1 MGRPDG
7 LLLSVRSHIQVS
19 PLTRL
24 HSPPED
30 GVTMDF
36 YNAIAGDYETI
47 VDAAA
52 RKAGIEAFVG
62 KLIDRYSV
70 RSAID
75 VACGTGAYTFALAAA
90 GVKTVGADISE
101 GMVDRAHAHAQEAGA
116 DIQWHV
122 AGMQDLADHVTQP
135 ADAVLCMG
143 NSLPHILS
151 DDDLHK
157 TVAAFRK
164 LVNPEGVAV
173 VHLLNYDRILADG
186 ERIVGITR
194 HEGVEYVRFYD
205 FFHGRLRFNILEIH
219 WDGDAATHTLH
230 ATELRPYRSGELVD
244 AFTQG
249 GFATVE
255 TYGSQAFDRFD
266 AEQSDVL
273 VLVARP

>member
-1 MGRPDG
+1 
-7 LLLSVRSHIQVS
+7 
-19 PLTRL
+19 
-24 HSPPED
+24 
-30 GVTMDF
+30 MDF

-47 VDAAA
+47 VDAAGRA
-52 RKAGIEAFVG
+52 AGIEAFVG
-62 KLIDRYSV
+62 RLIERYSA
-70 RSAID
+70 RSAVD

-101 GMVDRAHAHAQEAGA
+101 GMVDRARAHAEQIGA

-122 AGMQDLADHVTQP
+122 TGMQDISDHVTEP
-135 ADAVLCMG
+135 VDAVLCMG

-151 DDDLHK
+151 DDDLAK
-157 TVAAFRK
+157 TIAAFQK

-194 HEGVEYVRFYD
+194 VDDVEYVRFYD
-205 FFHGRLRFNILEIH
+205 FFHGRLRFNILEVR
-219 WDGDAATHTLH
+219 WAGDRATHKLH
-230 ATELRPYRSGELVD
+230 STELRPYRSGELVD

-255 TYGSQAFDRFD
+255 TYGTQAFDPFD
-266 AEQSDVL
+266 VDQSDAL